1 MHAIESLNRLTRARG
16 VLDAELGRDPRPED
30 RHRWVMKVQAGI
42 FRNGLRT
49 IPRSVGLAA
58 RMGVPIGKIQ
68 LLLDAAKYPA
78 SFEALVGESEETPLG
93 DLVRDVAA
101 HSPEEAAIR
110 SELAEEVERAMAPL
124 TEREREVLRL
134 GTASA
139 WGASSR
145 SRRSDDGCRLHA
157 SGSGR
162 SRRRPSTRC
171 ARHAARVKTR
181 LPADPAVSGLQIDV
195 DTRDRIVTLT
205 GAVNRN
211 TEKAR
216 AVELASNIENVIRV
230 EDRSTVRP
238 RIP

>member
-30 RHRWVMKVQAGI
+30 RNRWVMKVQAGI
-42 FRNGLRT
+42 VRNGLRT

-58 RMGVPIGKIQ
+58 RRGVPITKIQ
-68 LLLDAAKYPA
+68 LLLDEAKYPA
-78 SFEALVGESEETPLG
+78 SFEALVGGSEE
-93 DLVRDVAA
+93 
-101 HSPEEAAIR
+101 
-110 SELAEEVERAMAPL
+110 
-124 TEREREVLRL
+124 
-134 GTASA
+134 
-139 WGASSR
+139 
-145 SRRSDDGCRLHA
+145 
-157 SGSGR
+157 
-162 SRRRPSTRC
+162 RPSTRC

-181 LPADPAVSGLQIDV
+181 LLADPAVSGLQIDV
-195 DTRDRIVTLT
+195 DTRDRIVTLD
-205 GAVNRN
+205 RRRKRD